1 MVIAVFSAAVSS
13 YFMLGLLS
21 TRTVTSH
28 CNLNGIDIEFFAD
41 SECTQKIT
49 ELNWKI
55 MKEDDKVTKTLYLKN
70 IGDMPVI
77 LNMKVSEFIP
87 SDIRELISL
96 SWDMEGLSL
105 NPGESTPAQF
115 YFSLNK
121 MIKGIDEVDYN
132 VTVSS
137 IE

>member
-21 TRTVTSH
+21 TRAVTSQ
-28 CNLNGIDIEFFAD
+28 CNLNGINIEFYED
-41 SECTQKIT
+41 SECTNKIT

-70 IGDMPVI
+70 TGDMPVI
-77 LNMKVSEFIP
+77 LNMKVSEYIP

-115 YFSLNK
+115 SFSLNK
-121 MIKGIDEVDYN
+121 LIKGIDEVGYN
-132 VTVSS
+132 ITVSN
-137 IE
+137 IN